1 MSSTGSRFSSGTL
14 DSGFRRNDNYLPSLT
29 FCEFIRSEDIMN
41 YNYVLKELRH
51 HHNRTLVNI
60 LGIGIGIAL
69 FVSIN
74 AVSTAYQKAVSLPF
88 KNLGADIVVQRPEKR
103 AVDSGLPPASMRGIR
118 LPFSN
123 QLLPFEDLEKL
134 KTIEGVDSMASS
146 LLLWEFDKGG
156 FRTIM
161 GVDLAQPVLG
171 PVKVKDWLKEGR
183 FPHKEGEVVIE
194 KHYAKFQQ
202 KRMGDTLEING
213 RPFSVVGLLEIKEGS
228 QIASANLYL
237 SLQDAQTLL
246 GGESGGVHPVR
257 NSSERLNPAGLRSN
271 PAIDEAIEQ
280 RGIISNGV
288 NVVYLRLKDP
298 ALLSQVKTS
307 IARQLNG
314 VSVASSD
321 SSLELMGGVSKI
333 SDQFSFI
340 VSLIALGGAVFLIV
354 KAMLSN
360 LVERSREIGILKAVG
375 WTERDVQKQLMGEV
389 FLQSLLGGV
398 FGIMMGYFFSYLL
411 GFLSIPVS
419 TPWELNLLP
428 AFAKDTAAAA
438 QTVRLPVSISFSLA
452 AISIGL
458 SILTGGLASFAM
470 GKRTSR
476 MKPAEILRRL

>member
-1 MSSTGSRFSSGTL
+1 
-14 DSGFRRNDNYLPSLT
+14 
-29 FCEFIRSEDIMN
+29 MN
-41 YNYVLKELRH
+41 YSYVLKELRH

-103 AVDSGLPPASMRGIR
+103 AVDSGQPPASMRGIR

-123 QLLPFEDLEKL
+123 QLLLLQDLEKL
-134 KTIEGVDSMASS
+134 KTVEGIDSMASS

-161 GVDLAQPVLG
+161 GVDLTQPSLG

-183 FPHKEGEVVIE
+183 FPKKEGEVVIE
-194 KHYAKFQQ
+194 KHYAKFQH
-202 KRMGDTLEING
+202 KKMGDTIDINS
-213 RPFSVVGLLEIKEGS
+213 RPFSIVGFLEIKEGS
-228 QIASANLYL
+228 QIASANIYL
-237 SLQDAQTLL
+237 PLQDAQGLL
-246 GGESGGVHPVR
+246 GGESNGVNPVR
-257 NSSERLNPAGLRSN
+257 NSSGALNPAV
-271 PAIDEAIEQ
+271 EQ

-288 NVVYLRLKDP
+288 NIVYLRLKNP
-298 ALLSQVKTS
+298 SLLSQVKTS
-307 IARQLNG
+307 IARQING
-314 VSVASSD
+314 VSVSSSD

-398 FGIMMGYFFSYLL
+398 LGIVMGYFFSYLL

-438 QTVRLPVSISFSLA
+438 QTVRLPVSISAGLTAVSLV
-452 AISIGL
+452 L
-458 SILTGGLASFAM
+458 SLVAGGMASYVM

-476 MKPAEILRRL
+476 MKPAEILRNM

>member
-1 MSSTGSRFSSGTL
+1 M
-14 DSGFRRNDNYLPSLT
+14 
-29 FCEFIRSEDIMN
+29 MN
-41 YNYVLKELRH
+41 YRYVLKELRH

-103 AVDSGLPPASMRGIR
+103 AVDSGQPPASMRGIR

-123 QLLPFEDLEKL
+123 QLLPLQDLEKL

-161 GVDLAQPVLG
+161 GVDLSQPSLG
-171 PVKVKDWLKEGR
+171 PVKVKEWMKEGR
-183 FPHKEGEVVIE
+183 FPQKEGEVVIE
-194 KHYAKFQQ
+194 KHYAKFHHT
-202 KRMGDTLEING
+202 KVGDTMEIG
-213 RPFSVVGLLEIKEGS
+213 SHPYTVVGLLEIKEGS
-228 QIASANLYL
+228 QIASANIYL
-237 SLQDAQTLL
+237 PLAEAQTLL
-246 GGESGGVHPVR
+246 GGEP
-257 NSSERLNPAGLRSN
+257 
-271 PAIDEAIEQ
+271 
-280 RGIISNGV
+280 NGV
-288 NVVYLRLKDP
+288 NVVYLRLKNP
-298 ALLSQVKTS
+298 SLLSQIKTT
-307 IARQLNG
+307 IARQING

-340 VSLIALGGAVFLIV
+340 ASIIALGGALFLIV

-375 WTERDVQKQLMGEV
+375 WTEKDIQKQLMGEV
-389 FLQSLLGGV
+389 FLQSLAGGV
-398 FGIMMGYFFSYLL
+398 LGVLMGYFFSYLL

-419 TPWELNLLP
+419 TPWEVNLLP
-428 AFAKDTAAAA
+428 AFAKDTATAA
-438 QTVRLPVSISFSLA
+438 QTVRLPVSISAGLTAVSLA
-452 AISIGL
+452 L
-458 SILTGGLASFAM
+458 SLVAGGMVSYVM

-476 MKPAEILRRL
+476 MKPAEILRQL

>member
-1 MSSTGSRFSSGTL
+1 
-14 DSGFRRNDNYLPSLT
+14 
-29 FCEFIRSEDIMN
+29 MN
-41 YNYVLKELRH
+41 YRYMLKELRH

-103 AVDSGLPPASMRGIR
+103 AVDSGQAPASMRGIR

-123 QLLPFEDLEKL
+123 QLLPSQDLEKL

-161 GVDLAQPVLG
+161 GVDLTQPSLG
-171 PVKVKDWLKEGR
+171 PVKVKEWLKEGR
-183 FPHKEGEVVIE
+183 FPQKEGEVVIE
-194 KHYAKFQQ
+194 KHYAKFQH
-202 KRMGDTLEING
+202 KKIGDAVEING
-213 RPFSVVGLLEIKEGS
+213 HPFSVVGLLEIKEGS
-228 QIASANLYL
+228 QIASANIYL
-237 SLQDAQTLL
+237 PLQDAQGLL
-246 GGESGGVHPVR
+246 GAESGGV
-257 NSSERLNPAGLRSN
+257 N
-271 PAIDEAIEQ
+271 I
-280 RGIISNGV
+280 
-288 NVVYLRLKDP
+288 VYLRLKNP
-298 ALLSQVKTS
+298 SLLSQVKTS

-314 VSVASSD
+314 VSVTSSD
-321 SSLELMGGVSKI
+321 SFLEVMGGVSRI
-333 SDQFSFI
+333 SDQFSFV
-340 VSLIALGGAVFLIV
+340 VSIIALGGAFFLII

-360 LVERSREIGILKAVG
+360 LIERSREIGILKAVG
-375 WTERDVQKQLMGEV
+375 WTEKDVQKQLMGEV
-389 FLQSLLGGV
+389 FLQSLLGGI
-398 FGIMMGYFFSYLL
+398 FGIVMGYFFSYLL

-438 QTVRLPVSISFSLA
+438 QTVRLPVSISAGLTAISLA
-452 AISIGL
+452 L
-458 SILTGGLASFAM
+458 SLVAGGLASYVM

-476 MKPAEILRRL
+476 MKPVEILRQL

>member
-1 MSSTGSRFSSGTL
+1 
-14 DSGFRRNDNYLPSLT
+14 
-29 FCEFIRSEDIMN
+29 MN
-41 YNYVLKELRH
+41 YSYVLKELRY

-60 LGIGIGIAL
+60 LGIGIGIAF

-103 AVDSGLPPASMRGIR
+103 AVDSGQPPASMRGIR

-123 QLLPFEDLEKL
+123 QLLPSQDLEKL

-161 GVDLAQPVLG
+161 GVDLTQPSLG

-183 FPHKEGEVVIE
+183 FPQKEGEVVIE
-194 KHYAKFQQ
+194 KHYAKFQH
-202 KRMGDTLEING
+202 KKMGDTIDINS
-213 RPFSVVGLLEIKEGS
+213 RPFSIVGFLEIKEGS
-228 QIASANLYL
+228 QIASANIYL
-237 SLQDAQTLL
+237 PLQDAQGLL
-246 GGESGGVHPVR
+246 GTESGGVNPVR
-257 NSSERLNPAGLRSN
+257 NSSGALNTAGIIPKSN
-271 PAIDEAIEQ
+271 PTMEQ
-280 RGIISNGV
+280 PGIISNGV
-288 NVVYLRLKDP
+288 NIVYLRLKNP
-298 ALLSQVKTS
+298 SLLSQVKTS
-307 IARQLNG
+307 IARYLNG
-314 VSVASSD
+314 VSVTSSD
-321 SSLELMGGVSKI
+321 SFLEVMGGVSKI

-398 FGIMMGYFFSYLL
+398 FGILMGYFFSYLL

-438 QTVRLPVSISFSLA
+438 QTVRLPVSISAGLTGISLA
-452 AISIGL
+452 L
-458 SILTGGLASFAM
+458 SLVAGGMASYVM

-476 MKPAEILRRL
+476 MKPAEILRNM

>member
-1 MSSTGSRFSSGTL
+1 
-14 DSGFRRNDNYLPSLT
+14 
-29 FCEFIRSEDIMN
+29 MN
-41 YNYVLKELRH
+41 YSYVLKELRH

-103 AVDSGLPPASMRGIR
+103 AVDSGQPPASMRGIR

-123 QLLPFEDLEKL
+123 QLLPSEDLEKL

-161 GVDLAQPVLG
+161 GVDLTQPSLG

-183 FPHKEGEVVIE
+183 FPKKDGEVVIE
-194 KHYAKFQQ
+194 KHYAKFQH
-202 KRMGDTLEING
+202 KKMGDTLEING

-228 QIASANLYL
+228 QIASANIYL
-237 SLQDAQTLL
+237 PLQDAQGLL
-246 GGESGGVHPVR
+246 GTESGGVYPVR
-257 NSSERLNPAGLRSN
+257 NSSGPSPRRSGSGHAGGALNPAGIIPN
-271 PAIDEAIEQ
+271 PAIGGTVEQ
-280 RGIISNGV
+280 QGIISNGV
-288 NVVYLRLKDP
+288 NIVYLRLKNP
-298 ALLSQVKTS
+298 SLLGQVKTD
-307 IARQLNG
+307 IARKLNG
-314 VSVASSD
+314 VSAASSD

-340 VSLIALGGAVFLIV
+340 VSIIALGGAFSLII

-398 FGIMMGYFFSYLL
+398 LGIVMGYFFSYLL

-438 QTVRLPVSISFSLA
+438 QTVRLPVRISAGLTAVSLA
-452 AISIGL
+452 L
-458 SILTGGLASFAM
+458 SLVAGGMASYVM
-470 GKRTSR
+470 GKRTAR
-476 MKPAEILRRL
+476 MKPAEILRNM